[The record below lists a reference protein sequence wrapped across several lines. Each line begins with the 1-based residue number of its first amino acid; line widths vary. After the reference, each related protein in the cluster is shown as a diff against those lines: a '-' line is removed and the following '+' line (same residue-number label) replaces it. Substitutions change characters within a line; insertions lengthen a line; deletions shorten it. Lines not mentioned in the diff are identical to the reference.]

1 MFSDAS
7 WLQPFLMC
15 SCLSFGGVYG
25 NAVTLLQRLS
35 IRPAAPELQYGRARA
50 LAKILLPELAM
61 GVPGM
66 CAPKWGKSA
75 ASAATAP
82 QGRRFRKNFFQRGV

>member
-35 IRPAAPELQYGRARA
+35 IRPAAPELNTGV
-50 LAKILLPELAM
+50 LAHWQRY
-61 GVPGM
+61 
-66 CAPKWGKSA
+66 C
-75 ASAATAP
+75 
-82 QGRRFRKNFFQRGV
+82 FRN